1 MPPQQA
7 FHRGYVPQSRSAT
20 STLSV
25 PPPHLGTFGPLASDC
40 SASHPSRTSTFV
52 VPTDPWSH
60 PSRFRGRWCSLVE
73 ELHRHLKD
81 TGDLMQAAR
90 AHPVHFPRPAAL
102 AALGVLGNGS
112 SPRLRRR
119 TAQVPDPS
127 DLFASALPSP

>member
-52 VPTDPWSH
+52 VPTDPWSAKNASQNCVTC
-60 PSRFRGRWCSLVE
+60 PSISLATTTVRTE
-73 ELHRHLKD
+73 I
-81 TGDLMQAAR
+81 
-90 AHPVHFPRPAAL
+90 
-102 AALGVLGNGS
+102 S
-112 SPRLRRR
+112 SPRGRLTGTTSHRGLRHRS
-119 TAQVPDPS
+119 TPIPCSLAGPS
-127 DLFASALPSP
+127 DN